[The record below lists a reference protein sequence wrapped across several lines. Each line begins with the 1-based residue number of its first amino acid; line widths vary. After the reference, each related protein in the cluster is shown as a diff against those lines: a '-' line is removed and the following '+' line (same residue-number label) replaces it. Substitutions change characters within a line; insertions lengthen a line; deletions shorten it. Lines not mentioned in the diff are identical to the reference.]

1 MKEFSI
7 PNKIKSEIRAG
18 NLSKDKAAD
27 MLVSLIEGS
36 EDINTR
42 VNSIKV
48 LESIEFRSKRI
59 FKTLENYL
67 ISDEDALLRATAAEY
82 IIINYLDESVSPLNW
97 VIQHDR
103 SPLVLKVFF
112 NLQKRFKEERFDLI
126 SKKLK
131 LWKNEFAS
139 TLGIVPEESN
149 FFFDLEAFFAEDKKN
164 YQIDLK
170 SYKNFQELADFKG
183 GEPWLLINDRYVEGL
198 NFNYY
203 KWKFIKD
210 NIALINSF
218 SKLIDLDFYI
228 NSLKKYSYKYILI
241 SVIPESIG
249 LLTHLKKLILK
260 KNGLERIP
268 YSIKNFVH
276 LKELDLSYNELEE
289 VPPILQQIKSLKILN
304 LKHNKIKRIP
314 DSLWPFLNSL
324 EKFYS

>member
-1 MKEFSI
+1 MKEFLL
-7 PNKIKSEIRAG
+7 PKKIRSEISAG

-27 MLVSLIEGS
+27 MLISLIEGS
-36 EDINTR
+36 DDINTR

-48 LESIEFRSKRI
+48 LENLEFKSKRVY
-59 FKTLENYL
+59 KTLENYL

-82 IIINYLDESVSPLNW
+82 IIINYLDDSISPLNW

-112 NLQKRFKEERFDLI
+112 DYQKRFEEERFDMI
-126 SKKLK
+126 SERLK
-131 LWKNEFAS
+131 SWKNEFAS

-149 FFFDLEAFFAEDKKN
+149 FFFDLEALFAEDKKN
-164 YQIDLK
+164 YQIDPK
-170 SYKNFQELADFKG
+170 SYKNFQDLADFKG
-183 GEPWLLINDRYVEGL
+183 GEPWLLINTNHIEGL

-241 SVIPESIG
+241 SIIPESIG
-249 LLTHLKKLILK
+249 SLTHLKKLILK
-260 KNGLERIP
+260 KNGLEKVP
-268 YSIKNFVH
+268 SSIKRLIR
-276 LKELDLSYNELEE
+276 LKELDLSHNELKK
-289 VPPILQQIKSLKILN
+289 VPQIIKKLKSLEKLN

-314 DSLWPFLNSL
+314 ESLLAFLNSL
-324 EKFYS
+324 ENFYS